1 MNKREFNKMLK
12 KYADVILQVGINLQ
26 QGQRL
31 AIYSDIQD
39 KELVRQISIRA
50 YQMGAS
56 LVDVEWIYEK
66 LIRDRFDYADP
77 DTIDIVPEWGVK
89 RREEHGKRG
98 DASLNIFSR
107 DPNLLDGVNPELI
120 STYRKSLS
128 KKYEPTFIYI
138 DSNMIN
144 WNAVSTSTPAWAKKV
159 FPDLPPKQAQE
170 KLWDA
175 IFKACRIDMEDP
187 IQAWKEHNDSLHK
200 RCQYMNNKRYVSLHY
215 RAPGTDLT
223 IGFPDNYVW
232 IGGSSKT
239 TTGIEFIPNMPTEE
253 IFTMP
258 HKDKVDGVVSST
270 LPLNQMGISM
280 DEFTLTFENG
290 KVTKATAK
298 TGEKHLLELLDTD
311 EYARQL
317 GEVALVPNSSPIS
330 QQNRLFY
337 NALYDENAACHLA
350 LGAAYRFTMDGGAD
364 LTKEE
369 FMAKGGND
377 SLIHTDFM
385 IGSAEMDIDGI
396 TADGTREPVMRQGEW
411 AFDV

>member
-77 DTIDIVPEWGVK
+77 GTIDIVPEWGVQ

-350 LGAAYRFTMDGGAD
+350 LGAAYRFTMDGGAN

-396 TADGTREPVMRQGEW
+396 TEDGTREPVMRQGEW